1 MDWKG
6 VDERLIKRGELLV
19 SLEFLE
25 RYDDEL
31 KAMNRCKE
39 GIPSL

>member
-1 MDWKG
+1 MNWND
-6 VDERLIKRGELLV
+6 VDERLIKQGELLL

-31 KAMNRCKE
+31 SAMNCGKE
-39 GIPSL
+39 GC